1 MDPAGD
7 LGAADD
13 RRALLAYGQSQYAQ
27 RNYANALTAFTTAL
41 GQAEDERM
49 RILDNRSATYCKL
62 GDLDLALKDGRQMLK
77 LDKSDARGYLRTAQV
92 LQLKKRF
99 EDALRLYEHA
109 LKSVDSRDGNRSKIE
124 VLKAKLDR
132 AINPPRRDP
141 FSMFPPEIIAMVLQH
156 FNVPTLLKLLR
167 VSKRWSQLTVSLGQA
182 FSRVDFTLA
191 RQHTVPF
198 QAVRAYCV
206 RHAKFLE
213 SVVVGCVTPQNASKT
228 LRLLSRCPRLAEI
241 SLNVQLATP
250 EDIKIL
256 HDFTGLKQLVVW
268 HRELTFAEF
277 NSLLAA
283 CPTLEY
289 AKLLLGEAKKRQDWK
304 SCSPAPQMR
313 SLCLTFYEMTVTN
326 PFFFDSS
333 LKDTMPALE
342 ELEVSGVD
350 VEMKLH
356 GVDTDLSDHPSLC
369 ALSLSKFTLDA
380 ALKALPTRLEELTLN
395 SVLVDPVT
403 GTIPVYSF
411 LNGLSK
417 LRELN
422 SYSLS
427 CDIGFMLDGYFSA
440 LESSLTPDLTI
451 LNIAYCNI
459 TAEELVPFMKKGH
472 LRSVTELGIPGIM
485 GMNDSITEIMIDTMP
500 SLKMLNL
507 SLTEVTGYSIKLL
520 ADAPD
525 MNVERILL
533 LNPATPISRDAIEY
547 GRSKGITFR

>member
-1 MDPAGD
+1 
-7 LGAADD
+7 
-13 RRALLAYGQSQYAQ
+13 
-27 RNYANALTAFTTAL
+27 
-41 GQAEDERM
+41 
-49 RILDNRSATYCKL
+49 
-62 GDLDLALKDGRQMLK
+62 
-77 LDKSDARGYLRTAQV
+77 
-92 LQLKKRF
+92 
-99 EDALRLYEHA
+99 
-109 LKSVDSRDGNRSKIE
+109 
-124 VLKAKLDR
+124 
-132 AINPPRRDP
+132 
-141 FSMFPPEIIAMVLQH
+141 
-156 FNVPTLLKLLR
+156 
-167 VSKRWSQLTVSLGQA
+167 
-182 FSRVDFTLA
+182 
-191 RQHTVPF
+191 
-198 QAVRAYCV
+198 
-206 RHAKFLE
+206 
-213 SVVVGCVTPQNASKT
+213 
-228 LRLLSRCPRLAEI
+228 
-241 SLNVQLATP
+241 
-250 EDIKIL
+250 
-256 HDFTGLKQLVVW
+256 
-268 HRELTFAEF
+268 
-277 NSLLAA
+277 
-283 CPTLEY
+283 
-289 AKLLLGEAKKRQDWK
+289 
-304 SCSPAPQMR
+304 
-313 SLCLTFYEMTVTN
+313 
-326 PFFFDSS
+326 
-333 LKDTMPALE
+333 MPALE